1 MPPKFKFTRDEIT
14 NAALNVT
21 RKNGISGLTAR
32 ALAAE
37 LGCSVKPI
45 FGLFKNMEEVG
56 QEVFIASDL
65 LYQNYLREDMAKGKY
80 PPYKASGMAYIRFA
94 KEERELFKLLF
105 MRDRSR
111 EKIEENKEEIRP
123 LMQLIQQNLGI
134 SEDMAKGKY
143 PPYKASG
150 MAYIRFAK
158 EERELFKLLFMRDR
172 SREKI
177 EENKEEI
184 RPLMQLIQQNLGI
197 SEDEAYLFHLEM
209 WLYVHGIATMIATSY
224 LDWDDEFISRV
235 LTDAYMGLKY
245 RYTEGKDNAGN

>member
-80 PPYKASGMAYIRFA
+80 SPYKASGMAYIRFA

-111 EKIEENKEEIRP
+111 EKIEEN
-123 LMQLIQQNLGI
+123 Q
-134 SEDMAKGKY
+134 
-143 PPYKASG
+143 
-150 MAYIRFAK
+150 
-158 EERELFKLLFMRDR
+158 
-172 SREKI
+172 
-177 EENKEEI
+177 EEI

>member
-21 RKNGISGLTAR
+21 RKNGIFGLTAR
-32 ALAAE
+32 ALAAG

-80 PPYKASGMAYIRFA
+80 SPYKASGMAYIRFA

-111 EKIEENKEEIRP
+111 EKIEENKEEI
-123 LMQLIQQNLGI
+123 
-134 SEDMAKGKY
+134 K
-143 PPYKASG
+143 
-150 MAYIRFAK
+150 
-158 EERELFKLLFMRDR
+158 
-172 SREKI
+172 
-177 EENKEEI
+177 
-184 RPLMQLIQQNLGI
+184 PLMQLIQQNLGI